1 MRAAMAMW
9 TVLLLLVVNTGSVT
23 AGRYGGYDY
32 WVNHNL
38 LSYWDAMNSCGG
50 GHLVD
55 FSKGTSDGSFNWDIQ
70 SYLARN
76 VLGNYWHLFWA
87 GLREY
92 NGMWKWWPGGRPATH
107 IPWHGGQ
114 PNNGNQNCGLW
125 KWNVVYRVWAFDDE
139 YCTTVFKSICQKD
152 VNECSSNN
160 GGCAHNCVNTDGS
173 YHCTCRTGYELS
185 GSRTCVDAN
194 ECSGNNGGCNH
205 GCTNTVGSYRC
216 TCRTGYRLAGPWTCV
231 DINECS
237 SNNGGCAHDCVNTD
251 GSFHCTCRDGY
262 QLSESR
268 NCVDVD
274 ECLANGGRGPCDH
287 ICTDEL
293 GSYRCSCRDGYELGS
308 DGFSCVAPCSEDFTP
323 PQHGSVTCGD
333 VSTGGRFCT
342 VACNARHEF
351 ACRPADGYSCDTDG
365 NWNLL
370 GRSTC
375 DADELPGDALWPDCS
390 RMHLAWMPQMANAD
404 YYYDGD
410 CQNNVAEIIQMFD
423 RLFNTLGG
431 AASSGS
437 GTSNIENINV
447 ACGET
452 TRSSGNTNTSEGRL
466 EQLIAKLCENQPDGS
481 LQPHPY
487 DCSMYIQ
494 CHQAGHDAVFDCPPG
509 TRWSQELQ
517 TCARADLVT
526 CD

>member
-1 MRAAMAMW
+1 MRAALVMW
-9 TVLLLLVVNTGSVT
+9 TVLLLLVVNT
-23 AGRYGGYDY
+23 
-32 WVNHNL
+32 
-38 LSYWDAMNSCGG
+38 
-50 GHLVD
+50 
-55 FSKGTSDGSFNWDIQ
+55 
-70 SYLARN
+70 
-76 VLGNYWHLFWA
+76 
-87 GLREY
+87 
-92 NGMWKWWPGGRPATH
+92 
-107 IPWHGGQ
+107 
-114 PNNGNQNCGLW
+114 
-125 KWNVVYRVWAFDDE
+125 
-139 YCTTVFKSICQKD
+139 D

-173 YHCTCRTGYELS
+173 YRCTCRFGYELS

-205 GCTNTVGSYRC
+205 GCTNTVGSHRC

-251 GSFHCTCRDGY
+251 GSFHCTCWDGY

-268 NCVDVD
+268 NCVDID

-287 ICTDEL
+287 ICIDTL
-293 GSYRCSCRDGYELGS
+293 GSYRCSCGDGYELGS
-308 DGFSCVAPCSEDFTP
+308 DGFSCVDTNACRSNPCENGGTCHEFEGNGGYSCECPNGFKGVNCEFAPCNEDLTP
-323 PQHGSVTCGD
+323 PQHGSVTCAD
-333 VSTGGRFCT
+333 VSTGG
-342 VACNARHEF
+342 
-351 ACRPADGYSCDTDG
+351 SCDAEG

-375 DADELPGDALWPDCS
+375 DADELPRDALWPDCS
-390 RMHLAWMPQMANAD
+390 RRRLAWASQMFNTVD

-410 CQNNVAEIIQMFD
+410 CQSNVAEIIQMFD
-423 RLFNTLGG
+423 RLFNTLG
-431 AASSGS
+431 AAATSES
-437 GTSNIENINV
+437 GTCNVENINV
-447 ACGET
+447 ACGESA
-452 TRSSGNTNTSEGRL
+452 RSSGKMNTHETAL
-466 EQLIAKLCENQPDGS
+466 EELITKLCEDQPDGS

-494 CHQAGHDAVFDCPPG
+494 CHQAGHDAVFSCPPD

-526 CD
+526 YEPIWTVTDEVNGRTKEATCYKALVRPHFEYSATVWDVYTNKGIQAVEAVQRRAARVTLNDYERTSGLVAIPQWNALPGPVVMAPNVKSFRARLEACPP